1 MSLGLFITTRC
12 DLECRYCFN
21 WESDKKQEETSLEY
35 ADICRILAVGREEG
49 HRYLT
54 ITGGEPFLHKDIFK
68 IIDYAH
74 DLGYLV
80 NILTNGLYIDEQ
92 AALELR
98 GKYRLR
104 IRVSLEGADKDVHEY
119 FRGKNTF
126 DRARNAI
133 QLMVKNNIDV
143 GIGFTVYEENLQE
156 MEKAARLCIELG
168 CAFIRF
174 TPVVRLL
181 KGKQARIDAGLH
193 ENTLTKIIEIQVK
206 YRDYIEFPGSNQ
218 ENFLIPIEAITAKR
232 CEAGCNFFAI
242 NPGKILLP
250 CPLIRPDPKIF
261 KKEFTGKE
269 DFAVVN
275 RHMEEL
281 FADIAENLSGSC
293 AACEFN
299 GSCAGGCLAEKLSFD
314 LTLYDEQPVC
324 AKRILKKVEN
334 KFNQWNGKSNGN
346 VMQLLKKSWLYG
358 IANSKEK
365 GKDESKYCF
374 RKAPF
379 WSILF
384 KCGNQKEKRGEMI
397 TV

>member
-12 DLECRYCFN
+12 DLKCRYCFN
-21 WESDKKQEETSLEY
+21 WESDGKQEETSLEY
-35 ADICRILAVGREEG
+35 ADICRILAAGREEG

-68 IIDYAH
+68 IIDYAYE
-74 DLGYLV
+74 LGYLV

-104 IRVSLEGADKDVHEY
+104 IRVSLEGANQDVHEY

-126 DRARNAI
+126 ARARNAI

-143 GIGFTVYEENLQE
+143 GIGFTVYEENLLE
-156 MEKAARLCIELG
+156 MENIARLCIELG
-168 CAFIRF
+168 CTFIRF

-181 KGKQARIDAGLH
+181 KGKQAKINTDLH

-218 ENFLIPIEAITAKR
+218 ENFPIPIEAITAKG

-250 CPLIRPDPKIF
+250 CTLIRPDPKIYR
-261 KKEFTGKE
+261 KEFTGKE

-281 FADIAENLSGSC
+281 FADIAGNLKGSC

-299 GSCAGGCLAEKLSFD
+299 ESCVGGCLGEKLSFD

-334 KFNQWNGKSNGN
+334 KFNQWNNKSNGS

-358 IANSKEK
+358 IGSSKEK
-365 GKDESKYCF
+365 GKDESRSCF

-379 WSILF
+379 WNIFF
-384 KCGNQKEKRGEMI
+384 KRGNRKEKRGEK
-397 TV
+397 